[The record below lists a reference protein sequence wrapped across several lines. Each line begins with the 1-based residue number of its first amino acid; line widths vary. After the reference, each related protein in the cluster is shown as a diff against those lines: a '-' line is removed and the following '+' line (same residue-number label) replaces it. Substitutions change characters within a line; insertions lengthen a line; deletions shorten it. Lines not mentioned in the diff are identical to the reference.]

1 MAVKQTH
8 MTAAMDRAS
17 AYPPADE
24 VKPSF
29 VSYWLT
35 GLIVLMVLALAFTV
49 VNLTTQFPRDG
60 IGADAPMVLPNAS
73 TMPGSSIRDGR
84 SEALDNIAGIPNG
97 TAGSA
102 STATSIDSR
111 IGIPNT
117 DRLPGRDDHRPQ
129 PVPAPL

>member
-8 MTAAMDRAS
+8 MTAAMDRTS
-17 AYPPADE
+17 AYSAAED

-35 GLIVLMVLALAFTV
+35 GFVVLMVVALAFIA
-49 VNLTTQFPRDG
+49 VNATAQYSRDG
-60 IGADAPMVLPNAS
+60 VGADAPMVLPDAS
-73 TMPGSSIRDGR
+73 TMPGSSTRDQR
-84 SEALDNIAGIPNG
+84 SEALDNIAGIPSGTNG
-97 TAGSA
+97 SVSGS
-102 STATSIDSR
+102 SSIDSK

-117 DRLPGRDDHRPQ
+117 DRLPGRDDRRPL